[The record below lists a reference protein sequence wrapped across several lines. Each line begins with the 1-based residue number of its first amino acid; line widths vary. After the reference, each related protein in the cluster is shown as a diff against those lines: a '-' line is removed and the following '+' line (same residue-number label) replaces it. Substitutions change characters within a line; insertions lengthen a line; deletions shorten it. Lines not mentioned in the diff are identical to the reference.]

1 MSGRMRKFHSRTV
14 KNFLKK
20 TVCILAVAFCLMN
33 ITYGIVESSTIVA
46 QAGGFVDKNSGIY
59 KTGNDT
65 QRTENATAKE
75 AKWLEKQFIGLL
87 RAPGDILLG
96 LEESWGMSMDSIV
109 YGRIAHS
116 GTNYYGFELTKG
128 NPYGIVGAY
137 VYNMFRLICWVM
149 IWCIFMG
156 QLVKGLIFGNSVKNR
171 EEAKSS
177 LDKFIMISL
186 FLYLMPYVVD
196 LMIYVRDIFLYLIN
210 SMAST
215 VSMTGSDGAAVG
227 LEKGIADIFSGMA
240 DNSWIWAVVFSASTV
255 LALYFSYVYVGVA
268 LGMTIYFC
276 LFPMV
281 CVMSYTDK
289 NLLNNWFKNVLSAL
303 LVPVID
309 SILLLLPVTVYNVVY
324 GQGVHILAGLLTL
337 MICMML
343 IPTRRTVG
351 QILGLNMGGIGAMAG
366 AAMGALALARSA
378 GAMGKAIKEGR
389 EHRANA
395 KAANEEAD
403 MLEKMGAADEAAQN
417 GFGRVNGSQGL
428 EALENGAEGGFEP
441 SEDAEGFSGCS
452 GMPALDNV
460 ENGQSAGN
468 DGAMAGAGMGD
479 MEDLQGTAGA
489 GMGDMEDLPGTAG
502 DVSAGLAAMQNTNSK
517 MGPDFRGQASMMNM
531 PISAKQN
538 QDRAVMEQEMAA
550 VNAARQR
557 LNSGEVLDDE
567 TRSQLENTVSSGEA
581 NIAAARSRIS
591 QGTAAMD
598 SNNMRGAVS
607 QAQLA
612 QARQRII
619 DSSANVNNLN
629 SAAFSGMS
637 NQRRAQLLRQ
647 YAKRENTKAFTST
660 AGAVF
665 GAAYG
670 ASAGLF
676 FGPTAMTAMA
686 AGGSLMGSHVG
697 TAAGGVIDSAANTQV
712 GQATGRLASAGFNAT
727 KATVKEAVSMSS
739 YGPAAQTMVQTGRN
753 AVNGAK
759 SSYSR
764 MNAGM
769 NGKAEQLNDYTTRTN
784 ERMRDNG
791 FVW

>member
-1 MSGRMRKFHSRTV
+1 
-14 KNFLKK
+14 
-20 TVCILAVAFCLMN
+20 
-33 ITYGIVESSTIVA
+33 
-46 QAGGFVDKNSGIY
+46 
-59 KTGNDT
+59 
-65 QRTENATAKE
+65 
-75 AKWLEKQFIGLL
+75 
-87 RAPGDILLG
+87 
-96 LEESWGMSMDSIV
+96 
-109 YGRIAHS
+109 
-116 GTNYYGFELTKG
+116 
-128 NPYGIVGAY
+128 
-137 VYNMFRLICWVM
+137 
-149 IWCIFMG
+149 
-156 QLVKGLIFGNSVKNR
+156 
-171 EEAKSS
+171 
-177 LDKFIMISL
+177 
-186 FLYLMPYVVD
+186 
-196 LMIYVRDIFLYLIN
+196 
-210 SMAST
+210 
-215 VSMTGSDGAAVG
+215 
-227 LEKGIADIFSGMA
+227 
-240 DNSWIWAVVFSASTV
+240 
-255 LALYFSYVYVGVA
+255 
-268 LGMTIYFC
+268 
-276 LFPMV
+276 
-281 CVMSYTDK
+281 
-289 NLLNNWFKNVLSAL
+289 
-303 LVPVID
+303 
-309 SILLLLPVTVYNVVY
+309 
-324 GQGVHILAGLLTL
+324 

-395 KAANEEAD
+395 RAANEEAD

-428 EALENGAEGGFEP
+428 EALENGAEGGFE
-441 SEDAEGFSGCS
+441 SGEDAEGFSGGS

-468 DGAMAGAGMGD
+468 DGAM
-479 MEDLQGTAGA
+479 AGA

-665 GAAYG
+665 GATYG

-727 KATVKEAVSMSS
+727 KATVKEAVSRSS

-769 NGKAEQLNDYTTRTN
+769 NGKADQLNDYTTRTN

>member
-1 MSGRMRKFHSRTV
+1 MSGRVRKFHSRTV

-20 TVCILAVAFCLMN
+20 TVCILAVAFCMVN

-116 GTNYYGFELTKG
+116 GTNYYGFELAKG

-186 FLYLMPYVVD
+186 FLYLMPYAVD

-215 VSMTGSDGAAVG
+215 VSMTGSNGAAVS
-227 LEKGIADIFSGMA
+227 LEKGITDIFSGMA

-428 EALENGAEGGFEP
+428 EALENGAEGGFE
-441 SEDAEGFSGCS
+441 SGEDAEGFSGGF

-468 DGAMAGAGMGD
+468 DGAMAGAGMGN
-479 MEDLQGTAGA
+479 
-489 GMGDMEDLPGTAG
+489 MEDLPGTVG

-517 MGPDFRGQASMMNM
+517 MGPDFRGQASMLNM

-538 QDRAVMEQEMAA
+538 QDRAAMEQEMAA

-591 QGTAAMD
+591 QGTATID

-665 GAAYG
+665 GATYG

-686 AGGSLMGSHVG
+686 AGGSLMGSHAG

-727 KATVKEAVSMSS
+727 KATVKEAVSRSS

-753 AVNGAK
+753 AVYGAK

-769 NGKAEQLNDYTTRTN
+769 DGKADQLNDYTTRTN

>member
-1 MSGRMRKFHSRTV
+1 MSGRGKIHNRTI

-20 TVCILAVAFCLMN
+20 TVCILAVALCMAN

-65 QRTENATAKE
+65 QKTENATTKE
-75 AKWLEKQFIGLL
+75 AKWLEKQFITLL
-87 RAPGDILLG
+87 RGPGDILLG
-96 LEESWGMSMDSIV
+96 LEESWGMTMDNIV

-116 GTNYYGFELTKG
+116 GTNYYGFELVKG

-137 VYNMFRLICWVM
+137 IYNMFRLICWVM

-156 QLVKGLIFGNSVKNR
+156 QLVKGLIFGNSAKTR

-196 LMIYVRDIFLYLIN
+196 LMIYIRDVFLYLIN
-210 SMAST
+210 LMAST
-215 VSMTGSDGAAVG
+215 VSMTGSNGATVS

-289 NLLNNWFKNVLSAL
+289 NLLNNWFKSVLSAL

-395 KAANEEAD
+395 RAANEEAD

-428 EALENGAEGGFEP
+428 EALENGAEGGFE
-441 SEDAEGFSGCS
+441 SGENAEGFSGGS

-468 DGAMAGAGMGD
+468 DGAM
-479 MEDLQGTAGA
+479 AGA

-538 QDRAVMEQEMAA
+538 QDRAAIEQETAA

-557 LNSGEVLDDE
+557 LNSGEVFDDE

-660 AGAVF
+660 TGAVL

-727 KATVKEAVSMSS
+727 KATVKEAVSRSS

-769 NGKAEQLNDYTTRTN
+769 NEKADQLNDYTTRTN

>member
-1 MSGRMRKFHSRTV
+1 MSGRGKIHNRTI

-20 TVCILAVAFCLMN
+20 TVCILAVALCMAN

-65 QRTENATAKE
+65 QKTENATTKE
-75 AKWLEKQFIGLL
+75 AKWLEKQSITLL
-87 RAPGDILLG
+87 RGPGDILLG
-96 LEESWGMSMDSIV
+96 LEESWGMTMDNIV

-116 GTNYYGFELTKG
+116 GTNYYGFELVKG

-137 VYNMFRLICWVM
+137 IYNMFRLICWVM

-156 QLVKGLIFGNSVKNR
+156 QLVKGLIFGNSAKTR

-186 FLYLMPYVVD
+186 FLYLIPYVVD
-196 LMIYVRDIFLYLIN
+196 LMIYIRDVFLYLIN

-215 VSMTGSDGAAVG
+215 VSMTGSDGAAVS
-227 LEKGIADIFSGMA
+227 LEKGITDIFSGMA

-395 KAANEEAD
+395 RAANEEAD

-428 EALENGAEGGFEP
+428 EALENGAEGGFE
-441 SEDAEGFSGCS
+441 SGENAEGFSGGS

-468 DGAMAGAGMGD
+468 DGAM
-479 MEDLQGTAGA
+479 AGA

-538 QDRAVMEQEMAA
+538 QDRAAIEQETAA

-557 LNSGEVLDDE
+557 LNSGEVFDDE

-665 GAAYG
+665 GATYG

-769 NGKAEQLNDYTTRTN
+769 NGKADQLNDYTTRTN

>member
-1 MSGRMRKFHSRTV
+1 MSGRIRKFYSRTV

-116 GTNYYGFELTKG
+116 GTNYYGFELAKG

-186 FLYLMPYVVD
+186 FLYLMPYAVD

-215 VSMTGSDGAAVG
+215 VSMTGSNGAAVS
-227 LEKGIADIFSGMA
+227 LEKGITDIFSGMA

-428 EALENGAEGGFEP
+428 EALENGAEGGFE
-441 SEDAEGFSGCS
+441 SGEDAEGFSGGF

-468 DGAMAGAGMGD
+468 DGAMAGAGMGN
-479 MEDLQGTAGA
+479 
-489 GMGDMEDLPGTAG
+489 MEDLPGTVG

-557 LNSGEVLDDE
+557 LYSGEVLDDD

-591 QGTAAMD
+591 QGTATID

-647 YAKRENTKAFTST
+647 YAKRENTKAFAST

-665 GAAYG
+665 GATYG

-727 KATVKEAVSMSS
+727 KATVKEAVSRSS

-753 AVNGAK
+753 AVYGAK

-769 NGKAEQLNDYTTRTN
+769 DGKADQLNDYTTRTN

>member
-1 MSGRMRKFHSRTV
+1 MSGRGKIHNRTI

-20 TVCILAVAFCLMN
+20 TVCILAVALCMAN

-65 QRTENATAKE
+65 QKTENATTKE
-75 AKWLEKQFIGLL
+75 AKWLEKQFITLL
-87 RAPGDILLG
+87 RGPGDILLG
-96 LEESWGMSMDSIV
+96 LEESWGMTMDNIV

-116 GTNYYGFELTKG
+116 GTNYYGFELVKG

-137 VYNMFRLICWVM
+137 IYNMFRLICWVM

-156 QLVKGLIFGNSVKNR
+156 QLVKGLIFGNSAKTR

-186 FLYLMPYVVD
+186 FLYLIPYVVD
-196 LMIYVRDIFLYLIN
+196 LMIYIRDVFLYLIN

-215 VSMTGSDGAAVG
+215 VSMTGSDGVAVS
-227 LEKGIADIFSGMA
+227 LEKGITDIFSGMA

-395 KAANEEAD
+395 RAANEEAD

-428 EALENGAEGGFEP
+428 EALENGAEGGFE
-441 SEDAEGFSGCS
+441 SGENAEGFSGGS

-468 DGAMAGAGMGD
+468 DGAM
-479 MEDLQGTAGA
+479 AGA

-538 QDRAVMEQEMAA
+538 QDRAAIEQETAA

-557 LNSGEVLDDE
+557 LNSGEVFDDE

-665 GAAYG
+665 GATYG

-769 NGKAEQLNDYTTRTN
+769 NGKADQLNDYTTRTN

>member
-1 MSGRMRKFHSRTV
+1 MSGRGKIHNRTI

-20 TVCILAVAFCLMN
+20 TVCILAVALCMAN
-33 ITYGIVESSTIVA
+33 IAYGIVGSSTIVA

-65 QRTENATAKE
+65 QKTENATTKE
-75 AKWLEKQFIGLL
+75 AKWLEKQFITLL
-87 RAPGDILLG
+87 RGPGDILLG
-96 LEESWGMSMDSIV
+96 LEESWGMTMDNIV

-116 GTNYYGFELTKG
+116 GTNYYGFELVKG

-137 VYNMFRLICWVM
+137 IYNMFRLICWVM

-156 QLVKGLIFGNSVKNR
+156 QLVKGLIFGNSAKTR

-186 FLYLMPYVVD
+186 FLYLIPYVVD
-196 LMIYVRDIFLYLIN
+196 LMIYIRDVFLYLIN

-215 VSMTGSDGAAVG
+215 VSMTGSDGAAVS
-227 LEKGIADIFSGMA
+227 LEKGITDIFSGMA

-395 KAANEEAD
+395 RAANEEAD

-428 EALENGAEGGFEP
+428 EALENGAEGGFE
-441 SEDAEGFSGCS
+441 SGENAEGFSGGS

-468 DGAMAGAGMGD
+468 DGAM
-479 MEDLQGTAGA
+479 AGA

-538 QDRAVMEQEMAA
+538 QDRAAIEQETAA

-557 LNSGEVLDDE
+557 LNSGEVFDDE

-665 GAAYG
+665 GATYG

-769 NGKAEQLNDYTTRTN
+769 NGKADQLNDYTTRTN

>member
-65 QRTENATAKE
+65 QRTENTTAKE

-116 GTNYYGFELTKG
+116 GTNYYGFELAKG

-137 VYNMFRLICWVM
+137 VYNMFRLVCWVM

-156 QLVKGLIFGNSVKNR
+156 QLVKGLIFGNSAKTR

-186 FLYLMPYVVD
+186 FLYLMPYAVD
-196 LMIYVRDIFLYLIN
+196 LMIYVRDVFLYLIN

-215 VSMTGSDGAAVG
+215 VSMTGSNGAAVS
-227 LEKGIADIFSGMA
+227 LEKGITDIFSGMA

-351 QILGLNMGGIGAMAG
+351 QILGLNMGGVGAMAG

-428 EALENGAEGGFEP
+428 EALENGAEGGFE
-441 SEDAEGFSGCS
+441 SGEDVEGFSGGS

-479 MEDLQGTAGA
+479 MEDL
-489 GMGDMEDLPGTAG
+489 PGTVG

-517 MGPDFRGQASMMNM
+517 MGPDFREQASMMNM

-538 QDRAVMEQEMAA
+538 QDRAAIEQEMAA
-550 VNAARQR
+550 INAARQR

-598 SNNMRGAVS
+598 LNNMSGAVS

-619 DSSANVNNLN
+619 DSSANVNNLG

-660 AGAVF
+660 TGAVL

-727 KATVKEAVSMSS
+727 KATVKEAVSRSS

-753 AVNGAK
+753 AVDGAK

-769 NGKAEQLNDYTTRTN
+769 NGKADQLNDYTTRTN

>member
-1 MSGRMRKFHSRTV
+1 MSGRGKIRNRTI

-20 TVCILAVAFCLMN
+20 TVCILAVALCMAN

-65 QRTENATAKE
+65 QKTENATTKE
-75 AKWLEKQFIGLL
+75 AKWLEKQFITLL
-87 RAPGDILLG
+87 RGPGDILLG
-96 LEESWGMSMDSIV
+96 LEESWGMTMDNIV

-116 GTNYYGFELTKG
+116 GTNYYGFELVKG

-137 VYNMFRLICWVM
+137 IYNMFRLICWVM

-156 QLVKGLIFGNSVKNR
+156 QLVKGLIFGNSAKTR

-196 LMIYVRDIFLYLIN
+196 LMIYIRDVFLYLIN
-210 SMAST
+210 LMAST
-215 VSMTGSDGAAVG
+215 VSMTGSNGTTVS

-395 KAANEEAD
+395 RAANEEAD

-428 EALENGAEGGFEP
+428 EALENGAEGGFE
-441 SEDAEGFSGCS
+441 SGENAEGFSGGS

-468 DGAMAGAGMGD
+468 DGAM
-479 MEDLQGTAGA
+479 AGA

-538 QDRAVMEQEMAA
+538 QDRAAIEQETAA

-557 LNSGEVLDDE
+557 LNSGEVFDDE

>member
-1 MSGRMRKFHSRTV
+1 MKTRLRKG
-14 KNFLKK
+14 KDFLK
-20 TVCILAVAFCLMN
+20 
-33 ITYGIVESSTIVA
+33 
-46 QAGGFVDKNSGIY
+46 
-59 KTGNDT
+59 
-65 QRTENATAKE
+65 
-75 AKWLEKQFIGLL
+75 
-87 RAPGDILLG
+87 
-96 LEESWGMSMDSIV
+96 
-109 YGRIAHS
+109 RI
-116 GTNYYGFELTKG
+116 
-128 NPYGIVGAY
+128 
-137 VYNMFRLICWVM
+137 
-149 IWCIFMG
+149 
-156 QLVKGLIFGNSVKNR
+156 
-171 EEAKSS
+171 
-177 LDKFIMISL
+177 
-186 FLYLMPYVVD
+186 
-196 LMIYVRDIFLYLIN
+196 
-210 SMAST
+210 
-215 VSMTGSDGAAVG
+215 
-227 LEKGIADIFSGMA
+227 
-240 DNSWIWAVVFSASTV
+240 
-255 LALYFSYVYVGVA
+255 
-268 LGMTIYFC
+268 
-276 LFPMV
+276 
-281 CVMSYTDK
+281 
-289 NLLNNWFKNVLSAL
+289 
-303 LVPVID
+303 
-309 SILLLLPVTVYNVVY
+309 
-324 GQGVHILAGLLTL
+324 
-337 MICMML
+337 
-343 IPTRRTVG
+343 
-351 QILGLNMGGIGAMAG
+351 
-366 AAMGALALARSA
+366 SA

-417 GFGRVNGSQGL
+417 GFGRVSGSQGL
-428 EALENGAEGGFEP
+428 EALENGAEGGFE
-441 SEDAEGFSGCS
+441 SGEDAEGFSGGS

-479 MEDLQGTAGA
+479 MEDL
-489 GMGDMEDLPGTAG
+489 PGTVG
-502 DVSAGLAAMQNTNSK
+502 GVSAGLAAMQNTNSK

-538 QDRAVMEQEMAA
+538 QDRAAIEQETAA

-557 LNSGEVLDDE
+557 LNSGEVFDDE

>member
-1 MSGRMRKFHSRTV
+1 MSGRGKIRNRTI

-20 TVCILAVAFCLMN
+20 TVCILAVALCMAN

-65 QRTENATAKE
+65 QKTENATTKE
-75 AKWLEKQFIGLL
+75 AKWLEKQFITLL
-87 RAPGDILLG
+87 RGPGDILLG
-96 LEESWGMSMDSIV
+96 LEESWGMTMDNIV

-116 GTNYYGFELTKG
+116 GTNYYGFELVKG

-137 VYNMFRLICWVM
+137 IYNMFRLICWVM

-156 QLVKGLIFGNSVKNR
+156 QLVKGLIFGNSAKTR

-196 LMIYVRDIFLYLIN
+196 LMIYIRDVFLYLIN
-210 SMAST
+210 LMAST
-215 VSMTGSDGAAVG
+215 VSMTGSNGTTVG

-351 QILGLNMGGIGAMAG
+351 QLLGLNMGGIGAMAG

-417 GFGRVNGSQGL
+417 GFGRVSGSQGL
-428 EALENGAEGGFEP
+428 EALENGAEGGFE
-441 SEDAEGFSGCS
+441 SGEDAEGFSGGS

-479 MEDLQGTAGA
+479 MEDLPGTAGA
-489 GMGDMEDLPGTAG
+489 GMGDMEDLPGTVG
-502 DVSAGLAAMQNTNSK
+502 GVSAGLAAMQNTNSK

-538 QDRAVMEQEMAA
+538 QDRAAIEQETAA

-557 LNSGEVLDDE
+557 LNSGEVFDDE

>member
-1 MSGRMRKFHSRTV
+1 MSGRGKIHNRTI

-20 TVCILAVAFCLMN
+20 TVCILAVALCMAN

-65 QRTENATAKE
+65 QKTENATTKE
-75 AKWLEKQFIGLL
+75 AKWLEKQFITLL
-87 RAPGDILLG
+87 RGPGDILLG
-96 LEESWGMSMDSIV
+96 LEESWGMTMDNIV

-116 GTNYYGFELTKG
+116 GTNYYGFELVKG

-137 VYNMFRLICWVM
+137 IYNMFRLICWVM

-156 QLVKGLIFGNSVKNR
+156 QLVKGLIFGNSAKTR

-186 FLYLMPYVVD
+186 FLYLIPYVVD
-196 LMIYVRDIFLYLIN
+196 LMIYIRDVFLYLIN

-215 VSMTGSDGAAVG
+215 VSMTGSDGAAVS
-227 LEKGIADIFSGMA
+227 LEKGITDIFSGMA

-395 KAANEEAD
+395 RAANEEAD

-428 EALENGAEGGFEP
+428 EALENGAEGGFE
-441 SEDAEGFSGCS
+441 SGENAEGFSGGS

-468 DGAMAGAGMGD
+468 DGAM
-479 MEDLQGTAGA
+479 AGA

-538 QDRAVMEQEMAA
+538 QDRAAIEQETAA

-557 LNSGEVLDDE
+557 LNSGEVFDDE

-665 GAAYG
+665 GATYG

-769 NGKAEQLNDYTTRTN
+769 NGKADQLNDYTTRTN

>member
-1 MSGRMRKFHSRTV
+1 MSGRGKIHNRTI

-20 TVCILAVAFCLMN
+20 TVCILAVALCMAN

-65 QRTENATAKE
+65 QKTENATTKE
-75 AKWLEKQFIGLL
+75 AKWLEKQFITLL
-87 RAPGDILLG
+87 RGPGDILLG
-96 LEESWGMSMDSIV
+96 LEESWGMTMDNIV

-116 GTNYYGFELTKG
+116 GTNYYGFELVKG

-137 VYNMFRLICWVM
+137 IYNMFRLICWVM

-156 QLVKGLIFGNSVKNR
+156 QLVKGLIFGNSAKTR

-196 LMIYVRDIFLYLIN
+196 LMIYIRDVFLYLIN
-210 SMAST
+210 LIAST

-303 LVPVID
+303 LVPIID

-351 QILGLNMGGIGAMAG
+351 QILGLNMGGIGAVAG

-395 KAANEEAD
+395 RAANEEAD

-428 EALENGAEGGFEP
+428 EALENGAEDGFE
-441 SEDAEGFSGCS
+441 SGENAEGFSGGS

-468 DGAMAGAGMGD
+468 DGAMAS
-479 MEDLQGTAGA
+479 A
-489 GMGDMEDLPGTAG
+489 GMGDMEDLPGTVG
-502 DVSAGLAAMQNTNSK
+502 GVSAGLAAMQNTNSK

-557 LNSGEVLDDE
+557 LNSGEVFDDE

>member
-1 MSGRMRKFHSRTV
+1 MSGRGKIHNRTI

-20 TVCILAVAFCLMN
+20 TVCILAVALCMAN

-65 QRTENATAKE
+65 QKTENATTKE
-75 AKWLEKQFIGLL
+75 AKWLEKQFITLL
-87 RAPGDILLG
+87 RGPGDILLG
-96 LEESWGMSMDSIV
+96 LEESWGMTMDNIV

-116 GTNYYGFELTKG
+116 GTNYYGFELVKG

-137 VYNMFRLICWVM
+137 IYNMFRLICWVM

-156 QLVKGLIFGNSVKNR
+156 QLVKGLIFGNSAKTR

-196 LMIYVRDIFLYLIN
+196 LMIYIRDIFLYLIN

-215 VSMTGSDGAAVG
+215 VSMTGSNGAAVS
-227 LEKGIADIFSGMA
+227 LEKGITDIFSGMA

-428 EALENGAEGGFEP
+428 EALENGAEGGFE
-441 SEDAEGFSGCS
+441 SGEDAEGFSGGS

-468 DGAMAGAGMGD
+468 DGAM
-479 MEDLQGTAGA
+479 AGA

-557 LNSGEVLDDE
+557 LYSGEVLDDD

-591 QGTAAMD
+591 QGTATID

>member
-1 MSGRMRKFHSRTV
+1 MSGRGKIHNRTI

-20 TVCILAVAFCLMN
+20 TVCILAVALCMAN

-65 QRTENATAKE
+65 QKTENATTKE
-75 AKWLEKQFIGLL
+75 AKWLEKQFITLL
-87 RAPGDILLG
+87 RGPGDILLG
-96 LEESWGMSMDSIV
+96 LEESWGMTMDNIV

-116 GTNYYGFELTKG
+116 GTNYYGFELVKG

-137 VYNMFRLICWVM
+137 IYNMFRLICWVM

-156 QLVKGLIFGNSVKNR
+156 QLVKGLIFGNSAKTR

-186 FLYLMPYVVD
+186 FLYLIPYVVD
-196 LMIYVRDIFLYLIN
+196 LMIYIRDVFLYLIN

-215 VSMTGSDGAAVG
+215 VSMTGSDGAAVS
-227 LEKGIADIFSGMA
+227 LEKGITDIFSGMA

-395 KAANEEAD
+395 RAANEEAD

-428 EALENGAEGGFEP
+428 EALENGAEGGFE
-441 SEDAEGFSGCS
+441 SGENAEGFSGGS

-468 DGAMAGAGMGD
+468 DGAM
-479 MEDLQGTAGA
+479 AGA

-538 QDRAVMEQEMAA
+538 QDRAAIEQETAA

-557 LNSGEVLDDE
+557 LNSGEVFDDE

-686 AGGSLMGSHVG
+686 AGGSLMGSYVG

-739 YGPAAQTMVQTGRN
+739 YGPAAQTMVQTSRN

>member
-1 MSGRMRKFHSRTV
+1 MSGRGKIHNRTI

-20 TVCILAVAFCLMN
+20 TVCILAVALCMAN

-65 QRTENATAKE
+65 QKTENATTKE
-75 AKWLEKQFIGLL
+75 AKWLEKQFITLL
-87 RAPGDILLG
+87 RGPGDILLG
-96 LEESWGMSMDSIV
+96 LEESWGMTMDNIV

-116 GTNYYGFELTKG
+116 GTNYYGFELVKG

-137 VYNMFRLICWVM
+137 IYNMFRLICWVM

-156 QLVKGLIFGNSVKNR
+156 QLVKGLIFGNSAKTR

-196 LMIYVRDIFLYLIN
+196 LMIYIRDVFLYLIN
-210 SMAST
+210 LMAST
-215 VSMTGSDGAAVG
+215 VSMTGSNGATVS

-395 KAANEEAD
+395 RAANEEAD

-428 EALENGAEGGFEP
+428 EALENGAESGFE
-441 SEDAEGFSGCS
+441 SGENAEGFSGGS

-468 DGAMAGAGMGD
+468 DGAM
-479 MEDLQGTAGA
+479 AGA

-538 QDRAVMEQEMAA
+538 QDRAAIEQETAA

-557 LNSGEVLDDE
+557 LNSGEVFDDE

>member
-1 MSGRMRKFHSRTV
+1 MSGRGKIHNRTI

-20 TVCILAVAFCLMN
+20 TVCILAVALCMAN

-65 QRTENATAKE
+65 QKTENATTKE
-75 AKWLEKQFIGLL
+75 AKWLEKQFITLL
-87 RAPGDILLG
+87 RGPGDILLG
-96 LEESWGMSMDSIV
+96 LEESWGMTMDNIV

-116 GTNYYGFELTKG
+116 GTNYYGFELVKG

-137 VYNMFRLICWVM
+137 IYNMFRLICWVM

-156 QLVKGLIFGNSVKNR
+156 QLVKGLIFGNSAKTR

-196 LMIYVRDIFLYLIN
+196 LMIYIRDVFLYLIN
-210 SMAST
+210 LMAST
-215 VSMTGSDGAAVG
+215 VSMTGSNGATVS

-395 KAANEEAD
+395 RAANEEAD

-428 EALENGAEGGFEP
+428 EALENGAEGGFE
-441 SEDAEGFSGCS
+441 SGENAEGFSGGS

-468 DGAMAGAGMGD
+468 DGAM
-479 MEDLQGTAGA
+479 AGA

-538 QDRAVMEQEMAA
+538 QDRAAIEQETAA

-557 LNSGEVLDDE
+557 LNSGEVFDDE

-660 AGAVF
+660 TGAVL

-727 KATVKEAVSMSS
+727 KATVKEAVSRSS

-769 NGKAEQLNDYTTRTN
+769 NGKADQLNDYTTRTN

>member
-1 MSGRMRKFHSRTV
+1 MSGRGKIHNRTI

-20 TVCILAVAFCLMN
+20 TVCILAVALCMAN

-65 QRTENATAKE
+65 QKTENATTKE
-75 AKWLEKQFIGLL
+75 AKWLEKQFITLL
-87 RAPGDILLG
+87 RGPGDILLG
-96 LEESWGMSMDSIV
+96 LEESWGMTMDNIV

-116 GTNYYGFELTKG
+116 GTNYYGFELVKG

-137 VYNMFRLICWVM
+137 IYNMFRLICWVM

-156 QLVKGLIFGNSVKNR
+156 QLVKGLIFGNSAKTR

-196 LMIYVRDIFLYLIN
+196 LMIYIRDVFLYLIN
-210 SMAST
+210 LMAST
-215 VSMTGSDGAAVG
+215 VSMTGSNGATVS

-395 KAANEEAD
+395 RAANEEAD

-428 EALENGAEGGFEP
+428 EALENGAEGGFE
-441 SEDAEGFSGCS
+441 SGENAEGFSGGS

-468 DGAMAGAGMGD
+468 DGAM
-479 MEDLQGTAGA
+479 AGA

-538 QDRAVMEQEMAA
+538 QDRAAIEQETAA

-557 LNSGEVLDDE
+557 LNSGEVFDDE

-660 AGAVF
+660 TGAVL

-727 KATVKEAVSMSS
+727 KATVKEAVSRSS

-769 NGKAEQLNDYTTRTN
+769 NEKADQLNDYTTRTN

>member
-1 MSGRMRKFHSRTV
+1 MSGRMRKFHSGTV

-20 TVCILAVAFCLMN
+20 TVCILAIAFCLTN

-65 QRTENATAKE
+65 QKTENATTKE
-75 AKWLEKQFIGLL
+75 AKWLEKQFITLL
-87 RAPGDILLG
+87 RGPGDILLG
-96 LEESWGMSMDSIV
+96 LEESWGMTMDNIV

-116 GTNYYGFELTKG
+116 GTNYYGFELVKG

-137 VYNMFRLICWVM
+137 IYNMFRLICWVM

-156 QLVKGLIFGNSVKNR
+156 QLVKGLIFGNSAKTR

-196 LMIYVRDIFLYLIN
+196 LMIYIRDVFLYLIN
-210 SMAST
+210 LMAST
-215 VSMTGSDGAAVG
+215 VSMTGSNGTTVG

-417 GFGRVNGSQGL
+417 GFGRVSGSQGL
-428 EALENGAEGGFEP
+428 EALENGAEGGFE
-441 SEDAEGFSGCS
+441 SGEDAEGFSGGS

-479 MEDLQGTAGA
+479 MEDLPGTAGA
-489 GMGDMEDLPGTAG
+489 GMGDMEDLPGTVG
-502 DVSAGLAAMQNTNSK
+502 GVSAGLAAMQNTNSK

-538 QDRAVMEQEMAA
+538 QDRAAIEQETAA

-557 LNSGEVLDDE
+557 LNSGEVFDDE

>member
-1 MSGRMRKFHSRTV
+1 MSGRGKIHNRTI

-20 TVCILAVAFCLMN
+20 TVCILAVALCMAN

-65 QRTENATAKE
+65 QKTENATTKE
-75 AKWLEKQFIGLL
+75 AKWLEKQFITLL
-87 RAPGDILLG
+87 RGPGDILLG
-96 LEESWGMSMDSIV
+96 LEESWGMTMDNIV

-116 GTNYYGFELTKG
+116 GTNYYGFELVKG

-137 VYNMFRLICWVM
+137 IYNMFRLICWVM

-156 QLVKGLIFGNSVKNR
+156 QLVKGLIFGNSAKTR

-196 LMIYVRDIFLYLIN
+196 LMIYIRDVFLYLIN
-210 SMAST
+210 LMAST
-215 VSMTGSDGAAVG
+215 VSMTGSNGATVS

-255 LALYFSYVYVGVA
+255 IALYFSYVYVGVA

-395 KAANEEAD
+395 RAANEEAD

-428 EALENGAEGGFEP
+428 EALENGAEGGFE
-441 SEDAEGFSGCS
+441 SGENAEGFSGGS

-468 DGAMAGAGMGD
+468 DGAM
-479 MEDLQGTAGA
+479 AGA

-538 QDRAVMEQEMAA
+538 QDRAAIEQETAA

-557 LNSGEVLDDE
+557 LNSGEVFDDE

-660 AGAVF
+660 TGAVL

-727 KATVKEAVSMSS
+727 KATVKEAVSRSS

-769 NGKAEQLNDYTTRTN
+769 NGKADQLNDYTTRTN

>member
-1 MSGRMRKFHSRTV
+1 MSGRGKIHNRTI

-20 TVCILAVAFCLMN
+20 TVCILAVALCMAN

-65 QRTENATAKE
+65 QKTENATTKE
-75 AKWLEKQFIGLL
+75 AKWLEKQFITLL
-87 RAPGDILLG
+87 RGPGDILLG
-96 LEESWGMSMDSIV
+96 LEESWGMTMDNIV

-116 GTNYYGFELTKG
+116 GTNYYGFELVKG

-137 VYNMFRLICWVM
+137 IYNMFRLICWVM

-156 QLVKGLIFGNSVKNR
+156 QLVKGLIFGNSAKTR

-196 LMIYVRDIFLYLIN
+196 LMIYIRDVFLYLIN
-210 SMAST
+210 LMAST
-215 VSMTGSDGAAVG
+215 VSMTGSNGATVS

-395 KAANEEAD
+395 RAANEEAD

-428 EALENGAEGGFEP
+428 EALENGAEGGFE
-441 SEDAEGFSGCS
+441 SGENAEGFSGGS

-479 MEDLQGTAGA
+479 MEDL
-489 GMGDMEDLPGTAG
+489 PGTVG
-502 DVSAGLAAMQNTNSK
+502 GVSAGLAAMQNTNSK

-538 QDRAVMEQEMAA
+538 QDRAAIEQETAA

-557 LNSGEVLDDE
+557 LNSGEVFDDE

-660 AGAVF
+660 TGAVL

-727 KATVKEAVSMSS
+727 KATVKEAVSRSS

-769 NGKAEQLNDYTTRTN
+769 NGKADQLNDYTTRTN

>member
-1 MSGRMRKFHSRTV
+1 MSGRGKIHNRTI

-20 TVCILAVAFCLMN
+20 TVCILAVALCMAN

-65 QRTENATAKE
+65 QKTENATTKE
-75 AKWLEKQFIGLL
+75 AKWLEKQFITLL
-87 RAPGDILLG
+87 RGPGDILLG
-96 LEESWGMSMDSIV
+96 LEESWGMTMDNIV

-116 GTNYYGFELTKG
+116 GTNYYGFELVKG

-137 VYNMFRLICWVM
+137 IYNMFRLICWVM

-156 QLVKGLIFGNSVKNR
+156 QLAKGLIFGNSAKTR

-196 LMIYVRDIFLYLIN
+196 LMIYIRDVFLYLIN
-210 SMAST
+210 LIAST
-215 VSMTGSDGAAVG
+215 VSMTGSNGTTVS

-351 QILGLNMGGIGAMAG
+351 QIFGLNMGGIGAMAG

-395 KAANEEAD
+395 RAANEEAD

-428 EALENGAEGGFEP
+428 EALENGAEGGFE
-441 SEDAEGFSGCS
+441 SGENAEGFSGGS

-468 DGAMAGAGMGD
+468 DGAMAGAR
-479 MEDLQGTAGA
+479 
-489 GMGDMEDLPGTAG
+489 MGDMEDLPGTAG

-538 QDRAVMEQEMAA
+538 QDRAVMEQETAA

-557 LNSGEVLDDE
+557 LNSGEVFDDE

-598 SNNMRGAVS
+598 SNNMRGVVS

-676 FGPTAMTAMA
+676 FGSTAMTAMA

>member
-1 MSGRMRKFHSRTV
+1 MSGRMRKFHSGTV

-20 TVCILAVAFCLMN
+20 TVCILAIAFCLTN

-46 QAGGFVDKNSGIY
+46 QAGGFIDKNSGIY

-156 QLVKGLIFGNSVKNR
+156 QLVKGLIFGNSAKTR

-186 FLYLMPYVVD
+186 FLYLIPYVVD
-196 LMIYVRDIFLYLIN
+196 LMIYIRDVFLYLIN

-215 VSMTGSDGAAVG
+215 VSMTGSDGAAVS
-227 LEKGIADIFSGMA
+227 LEKGITDIFSGMA

-395 KAANEEAD
+395 RAANEEAD

-428 EALENGAEGGFEP
+428 EALENGAEGGFE
-441 SEDAEGFSGCS
+441 SGENAEGFSGGS

-468 DGAMAGAGMGD
+468 DGAM
-479 MEDLQGTAGA
+479 AGA

-538 QDRAVMEQEMAA
+538 QDRAAIEQETAA

-557 LNSGEVLDDE
+557 LNSGEVFDDE

-665 GAAYG
+665 GATYG

-769 NGKAEQLNDYTTRTN
+769 NGKADQLNDYTTRTN

>member
-1 MSGRMRKFHSRTV
+1 MSGRGKIHNRTI

-20 TVCILAVAFCLMN
+20 TVCILAVALCMAN

-65 QRTENATAKE
+65 QKTENATTKE
-75 AKWLEKQFIGLL
+75 AKWLEKQFITLL
-87 RAPGDILLG
+87 RGPGDILLG
-96 LEESWGMSMDSIV
+96 LEESWGMTMDNIV

-116 GTNYYGFELTKG
+116 GTNYYGFELVKG

-137 VYNMFRLICWVM
+137 IYNMFRLICWVM

-156 QLVKGLIFGNSVKNR
+156 QLVKGLIFGNSAKTR

-196 LMIYVRDIFLYLIN
+196 LMIYIRDVFLYLIN
-210 SMAST
+210 LMAST
-215 VSMTGSDGAAVG
+215 VSMTGSNGATVS

-428 EALENGAEGGFEP
+428 EALENGAEGGFE
-441 SEDAEGFSGCS
+441 SGENAEGFSGGS

-468 DGAMAGAGMGD
+468 DGAMASAGMGD
-479 MEDLQGTAGA
+479 MEDLPGTAGV
-489 GMGDMEDLPGTAG
+489 GMGDMQDLPGTAG

-538 QDRAVMEQEMAA
+538 QDRAAIEQETAA

-557 LNSGEVLDDE
+557 LNSGEVFDDE

>member
-1 MSGRMRKFHSRTV
+1 MSGRGKIHNRTI

-20 TVCILAVAFCLMN
+20 TVCILAVALCMAN
-33 ITYGIVESSTIVA
+33 IAYGIVESSTIVA

-65 QRTENATAKE
+65 QKTENATTKE
-75 AKWLEKQFIGLL
+75 AKWLEKQFITLL
-87 RAPGDILLG
+87 RGPGDILLG
-96 LEESWGMSMDSIV
+96 LEESWGMTMDNIV

-116 GTNYYGFELTKG
+116 GTNYYGFELVKG

-137 VYNMFRLICWVM
+137 IYNMFRLICWVM

-156 QLVKGLIFGNSVKNR
+156 QLVKGLIFGNSAKTR

-186 FLYLMPYVVD
+186 FLYLIPYVVD
-196 LMIYVRDIFLYLIN
+196 LMIYIRDVFLYLIN

-215 VSMTGSDGAAVG
+215 VSMTGSDGAAVS
-227 LEKGIADIFSGMA
+227 LEKGITDIFSGMA

-395 KAANEEAD
+395 RAANEEAD

-428 EALENGAEGGFEP
+428 EALENGAEGGFE
-441 SEDAEGFSGCS
+441 SGENAEGFSGGS

-468 DGAMAGAGMGD
+468 DGAM
-479 MEDLQGTAGA
+479 AGA

-538 QDRAVMEQEMAA
+538 QDRAAIEQETAA

-557 LNSGEVLDDE
+557 LNSGEVFDDE

-665 GAAYG
+665 GATYG

-769 NGKAEQLNDYTTRTN
+769 NGKADQLNDYTTRTN

>member
-116 GTNYYGFELTKG
+116 GTNYYGFELEKG

-186 FLYLMPYVVD
+186 FLYLMPYAVD
-196 LMIYVRDIFLYLIN
+196 LMIYVRDVFLYLIN

-215 VSMTGSDGAAVG
+215 VSMTGSNGAAVS
-227 LEKGIADIFSGMA
+227 LEKGIAEIFSGMA

-255 LALYFSYVYVGVA
+255 LALYFAYVYVGVA

-417 GFGRVNGSQGL
+417 GFGRVNGLQGL
-428 EALENGAEGGFEP
+428 EALENGAEGGFE
-441 SEDAEGFSGCS
+441 SGEGAEGFSGGF
-452 GMPALDNV
+452 GMPTLDNV
-460 ENGQSAGN
+460 ENGQFAGN
-468 DGAMAGAGMGD
+468 DGAMAG
-479 MEDLQGTAGA
+479 T
-489 GMGDMEDLPGTAG
+489 GMGDMEDLPRTAG

-531 PISAKQN
+531 PISARQN
-538 QDRAVMEQEMAA
+538 QDRAAIEQEMAA

-557 LNSGEVLDDE
+557 LNSREVLDDE
-567 TRSQLENTVSSGEA
+567 TKSQLENTVSSGEA

-598 SNNMRGAVS
+598 LNNMRGAVS

-660 AGAVF
+660 TGAVL

-727 KATVKEAVSMSS
+727 KATVKEAVSRSS
-739 YGPAAQTMVQTGRN
+739 YGPAAQTMVQAGRN

-769 NGKAEQLNDYTTRTN
+769 NGKADQLNDYTTRTN

-791 FVW
+791 SVW

>member
-1 MSGRMRKFHSRTV
+1 MSGRGKIHNRTI

-20 TVCILAVAFCLMN
+20 TVCILAVALCMAN

-65 QRTENATAKE
+65 QKTENATTKE
-75 AKWLEKQFIGLL
+75 AKWLEKQFITLL
-87 RAPGDILLG
+87 RGPGDILLG
-96 LEESWGMSMDSIV
+96 LEESWGMTMDNIV

-116 GTNYYGFELTKG
+116 GTNYYGFELVKG

-137 VYNMFRLICWVM
+137 IYNMFRLICWVM

-156 QLVKGLIFGNSVKNR
+156 QLVKGLIFGNSAKTR

-196 LMIYVRDIFLYLIN
+196 LMIYIRDVFLYLIN
-210 SMAST
+210 LMAST
-215 VSMTGSDGAAVG
+215 VSMTGSNGTTVG

-395 KAANEEAD
+395 RAANEEAD

-428 EALENGAEGGFEP
+428 EALENGAEGGFE
-441 SEDAEGFSGCS
+441 SGENAEGFSGGS

-468 DGAMAGAGMGD
+468 DGAM
-479 MEDLQGTAGA
+479 AGA

-538 QDRAVMEQEMAA
+538 QDRAAIEQETAA

-557 LNSGEVLDDE
+557 LNSGEVFDDE

>member
-1 MSGRMRKFHSRTV
+1 MVPIHGTACK
-14 KNFLKK
+14 
-20 TVCILAVAFCLMN
+20 
-33 ITYGIVESSTIVA
+33 
-46 QAGGFVDKNSGIY
+46 GFD
-59 KTGNDT
+59 
-65 QRTENATAKE
+65 
-75 AKWLEKQFIGLL
+75 
-87 RAPGDILLG
+87 
-96 LEESWGMSMDSIV
+96 
-109 YGRIAHS
+109 
-116 GTNYYGFELTKG
+116 
-128 NPYGIVGAY
+128 
-137 VYNMFRLICWVM
+137 
-149 IWCIFMG
+149 
-156 QLVKGLIFGNSVKNR
+156 SVKNR

-351 QILGLNMGGIGAMAG
+351 QLLGLNMGGIGAMAG

-417 GFGRVNGSQGL
+417 GFGRVSGSQGL
-428 EALENGAEGGFEP
+428 EALENGAEGGFE
-441 SEDAEGFSGCS
+441 SGEDAEGFSGGS

-468 DGAMAGAGMGD
+468 DGAMAS
-479 MEDLQGTAGA
+479 A

-538 QDRAVMEQEMAA
+538 QDRAAIEQETAA

-557 LNSGEVLDDE
+557 LNSGEVFDDE

>member
-1 MSGRMRKFHSRTV
+1 MSGRVRKFHSRTV

-20 TVCILAVAFCLMN
+20 TVCILAVAFCMVN

-65 QRTENATAKE
+65 QKTENATTKE

-87 RAPGDILLG
+87 RGPGDILLG

-116 GTNYYGFELTKG
+116 GTNYYGFELAKG

-186 FLYLMPYVVD
+186 FLYLMPYAVD

-215 VSMTGSDGAAVG
+215 VSMTGSNGAAVS
-227 LEKGIADIFSGMA
+227 LEKGITDIFSGMA

-428 EALENGAEGGFEP
+428 EALENGAEGGFE
-441 SEDAEGFSGCS
+441 SGEDAEGFSGGS

-479 MEDLQGTAGA
+479 MEDL
-489 GMGDMEDLPGTAG
+489 PGTVG
-502 DVSAGLAAMQNTNSK
+502 DVSAGLAAMQNTNSR

-538 QDRAVMEQEMAA
+538 QDRAAIEQETAA

-557 LNSGEVLDDE
+557 LYSGEVLDDD

-581 NIAAARSRIS
+581 NIVAARSRIS
-591 QGTAAMD
+591 QGTATID

-660 AGAVF
+660 TGAVL

-686 AGGSLMGSHVG
+686 AGGSLMGSHAG
-697 TAAGGVIDSAANTQV
+697 TAAGGYRKTCIC
-712 GQATGRLASAGFNAT
+712 RI
-727 KATVKEAVSMSS
+727 
-739 YGPAAQTMVQTGRN
+739 
-753 AVNGAK
+753 
-759 SSYSR
+759 
-764 MNAGM
+764 
-769 NGKAEQLNDYTTRTN
+769 
-784 ERMRDNG
+784 
-791 FVW
+791 